1 MKTLISLLLGYLIGA
16 LNPAA
21 LFAKVKHVDMRKTGT
36 HNLGASNAL
45 IVLGRGYGL
54 IVMVLDIAKA
64 FLAAK
69 AAKWLFPKLAVAG
82 MAAALGAILGHIYPF
97 YMHFRGGKGLA
108 AFGGM
113 VCFYNPWLLVFYL
126 VFGVVLMIAANYS
139 WVLPMYAAAT
149 FPMIVYLQTGNV
161 GLTAFSAAGAIL
173 IACTHWG
180 NIAKAFRG
188 EDKKIRDVIR
198 TKVLKK

>member
-1 MKTLISLLLGYLIGA
+1 MKTLLCMAFGYLIGT

-21 LFAKVKHVDMRKTGT
+21 LFAKWKHVDMKNTGT
-36 HNLGASNAL
+36 KNLGASNAL
-45 IVLGRGYGL
+45 LVLGRGYGL
-54 IVMVLDIAKA
+54 VVMVIDICKA

-69 AAKWLFPKLAVAG
+69 AAKWLFPRLVFAG
-82 MAAALGAILGHIYPF
+82 MVAALGAILGHIYPF
-97 YMHFRGGKGLA
+97 YMGFRGGKGLA

-126 VFGVVLMIAANYS
+126 TFGVILMVIVNYS

-149 FPMIVYLQTGNV
+149 FPMIVGVQTQDPV
-161 GLTAFSAAGAIL
+161 LTL
-173 IACTHWG
+173 IAAAASALIAFTHWG
-180 NIAKAFRG
+180 NIAKAYRG
-188 EDKKIRDVIR
+188 EDKKIRDIIR